1 MDIIKTYLTNV
12 NNVTTRGTMVDNY
25 KIITVNDNNPL
36 IKPFLIYD
44 TNALVLNSKSLIRLL
59 KIKSIPC
66 DILNR
71 MLDNYSQTMKHYVDM
86 IIATS
91 NILYEERLFF
101 DFDPYNNFLLTNNT
115 KNKDIKDI
123 IARTTNYQYMQQQQ
137 SLPGQMKEYDFS
149 RMVNPYG
156 LEKVVFTGGGIKGI
170 IYIGAFLGLLATG
183 QVFYLNH
190 FAGTS
195 VGALTSMI
203 AGCVTPSSNDYN
215 ILKKTSLRDILTRG
229 EFCPIVER
237 YQEAIEFTMER
248 FVKRNIDS
256 FYKAPDY
263 TFYGMWTALDTIV
276 KNNGLYDPQ
285 KSGFQIWYALICKK
299 ICQIMKNGL
308 DKLIIIKKKDGTFVE
323 FPDIECTKFYN
334 FSRKN
339 NKRNRT
345 GSECERNRTGS
356 ECEIPTKS
364 TTNINPPDKS
374 TTNINPPDKST
385 TNINLSDK
393 SPNATIKTNVEEK
406 KNSSNLSD
414 KQSSED
420 KQSDVCSSPL
430 LQEDKSKEFE
440 KLYKEYCGNIEFDT
454 DMFSGWELVR
464 FFTFQEYHD
473 LTDKTLVM
481 TGTKTK
487 CIETVYYTHTDKLYK
502 DLSVMTGAMASMSIP
517 WVFKAPVIDGSYN
530 LDGGIYDNYPLTHC
544 DKKVKDRITHY
555 NNKIF
560 GYLIDDKSTIIDAY
574 EIIRELWLVYD
585 GFIEIMNI
593 GYLKDTPNYA
603 KISELF
609 FEIRLEVY
617 KLLYFTDVDLET
629 FLSRD
634 INREKVS
641 GFSICDLEEIFE
653 QLKYHA
659 ESSDDVNFN
668 LPKKG
673 VGFIEEQL
681 KNLDTHYKNFESV
694 FKIGKKTDLSDVMEL
709 AVRHGEAYNRI
720 NMDIIKDLEIIEK
733 MPIKIK
739 IVTRY
744 EEILKHIMR
753 NIFSYYEL
761 KGTFILTND
770 LEHPSIYF
778 AEIMKNLYK
787 KLEEFEKLTNEG
799 VELIVKSKKEPGI
812 KNYINNSIQIAISM
826 ISKILTRGS
835 GNNIDLSDTDL
846 LNKGSSSYQKLVDY
860 FFHTDMPGI
869 MFKYICI
876 ANDRIC
882 SDSYNKIRTI
892 KLNTFETAT
901 LQFDMND
908 ELKCRLIYEGY
919 SKTIKYFTNLLHLI
933 EITERPRSSDE
944 YLESIEL
951 RYKKMI

>member
-1 MDIIKTYLTNV
+1 MDILKTYLTNV
-12 NNVTTRGTMVDNY
+12 NNVTARGTMVDNY
-25 KIITVNDNNPL
+25 KIITVNDNNQSYQ
-36 IKPFLIYD
+36 PFLIYD
-44 TNALVLNSKSLIRLL
+44 PNALILNSKTLVQLL

-71 MLDNYSQTMKHYVDM
+71 MLDNYSQTMKQYIDM
-86 IIATS
+86 IIGTS
-91 NILYEERLFF
+91 NILYEKRLFF

-115 KNKDIKDI
+115 KTKDIKDI
-123 IARTTNYQYMQQQQ
+123 IAKTTNYQYMQQQPTLGHGAQ
-137 SLPGQMKEYDFS
+137 IKEYDFS
-149 RMVNPYG
+149 KMVNPYG

-203 AGCVTPSSNDYN
+203 AGCITPSSNDYN
-215 ILKKTSLRDILTRG
+215 ILKKMSLRDILTRR
-229 EFCPIVER
+229 ECQIVEH

-248 FVKRNIDS
+248 FIKRNIDS
-256 FYKAPDY
+256 FYKPPDY

-323 FPDIECTKFYN
+323 FPNIECPKFYN
-334 FSRKN
+334 FSRK
-339 NKRNRT
+339 RNI
-345 GSECERNRTGS
+345 NDP
-356 ECEIPTKS
+356 EIK
-364 TTNINPPDKS
+364 TTN
-374 TTNINPPDKST
+374 
-385 TNINLSDK
+385 
-393 SPNATIKTNVEEK
+393 AEEK
-406 KNSSNLSD
+406 KNPDPENKRMCEKNDSSI
-414 KQSSED
+414 
-420 KQSDVCSSPL
+420 
-430 LQEDKSKEFE
+430 QEDKSKEYE
-440 KLYKEYCGNIEFDT
+440 KIYKEYCGNIEFDT

-464 FFTFQEYHD
+464 FFTFQEYHN
-473 LTDKTLVM
+473 LTNKTLVM

-544 DKKVKDRITHY
+544 DKKVKDKITHY

-634 INREKVS
+634 TNREKIY
-641 GFSICDLEEIFE
+641 GFSICDLENIFD
-653 QLKYHA
+653 QLKQHA
-659 ESSDDVNFN
+659 ESSEHVNFN

-673 VGFIEEQL
+673 IQYIEEQL
-681 KNLDTHYKNFESV
+681 KNLDTHYKNFESM

-720 NMDIIKDLEIIEK
+720 NIDIMKDLEIIEK
-733 MPIKIK
+733 MPVKIK

-753 NIFSYYEL
+753 NIFAYYEL

-787 KLEEFEKLTNEG
+787 KIEEFEKLTIGG
-799 VELIVKSKKEPGI
+799 VELIAKSKKDPGI

-846 LNKGSSSYQKLVDY
+846 LNKNSSSYQRLVDY

-944 YLESIEL
+944 FLESIEL